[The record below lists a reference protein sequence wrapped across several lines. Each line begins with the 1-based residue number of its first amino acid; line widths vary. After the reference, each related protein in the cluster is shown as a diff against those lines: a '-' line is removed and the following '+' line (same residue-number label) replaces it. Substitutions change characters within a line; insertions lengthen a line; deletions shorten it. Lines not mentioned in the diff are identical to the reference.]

1 MRDFF
6 GFLRTDIKAGVFI
19 VFASAIIIFD
29 DIGRVQQM
37 NALPHYVWQIGAF
50 LIFICSVISILYHQH
65 KRIESFKPIPPSD
78 PDAATAALS
87 NAIAQ
92 LTYLRDARTDFEKRV
107 SDAELHWGAI
117 LVGVLEVKPDTK
129 PVPAPL
135 WKTAYVKWVTE
146 IKAIQKGALEAMDF
160 KRDFLESIN
169 FQRNPGIKVLN
180 EDNLGTEADK
190 YELRRAYDER
200 KSAIASIAAYRLLLV
215 TRERQRKIAIA
226 SVAKA
231 VVTTT

>member
-129 PVPAPL
+129 PVP
-135 WKTAYVKWVTE
+135 
-146 IKAIQKGALEAMDF
+146 
-160 KRDFLESIN
+160 
-169 FQRNPGIKVLN
+169 
-180 EDNLGTEADK
+180 
-190 YELRRAYDER
+190 
-200 KSAIASIAAYRLLLV
+200 
-215 TRERQRKIAIA
+215 
-226 SVAKA
+226 
-231 VVTTT
+231 